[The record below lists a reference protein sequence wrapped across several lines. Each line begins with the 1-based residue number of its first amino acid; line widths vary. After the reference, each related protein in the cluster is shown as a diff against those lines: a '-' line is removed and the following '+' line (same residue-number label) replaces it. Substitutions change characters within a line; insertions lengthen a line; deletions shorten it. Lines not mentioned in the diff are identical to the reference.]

1 MSDIFTV
8 LQKELRE
15 LVGER
20 VSRRGGFIQ
29 SLVVIVMLGIVFPAG
44 QGVLWLAGSPL
55 AIIYFT
61 SLPAILAV
69 TVAAD
74 AFAGERE
81 RKTLETLLATPLSER
96 SILVGKG
103 AAAIAFALFAAV
115 VALLAAVITVNVT
128 AHPASLFLPSPL
140 LLAGALGGAFASASL
155 TSAVAILVSMR
166 VPVARSVQQ
175 MTSLSGMLLFSAI
188 AATWSALGL
197 AMTWANVLAAEGAVL
212 LVALALFEL
221 ARATFRRDRFFE
233 RR

>member
-1 MSDIFTV
+1 MTDTFAV

-15 LVGER
+15 QVGER
-20 VSRRGGFIQ
+20 SSRRGGLIQ
-29 SLVVIVMLGIVFPAG
+29 SLVIVSILGIAMPASAA
-44 QGVLWLAGSPL
+44 QAWLAESPL
-55 AIIYFT
+55 AILYFAM
-61 SLPAILAV
+61 LPAMLAG

-103 AAAIAFALFAAV
+103 AAAIAFALTAAAFAF
-115 VALLAAVITVNVT
+115 LCAVITVNLT
-128 AHPASLFLPSPL
+128 AHPAAIFVPSVRL
-140 LLAGALGGAFASASL
+140 VAGALGGVLASASL
-155 TSAVAILVSMR
+155 ITGVAIVLSMR

-175 MTSLSGMLLFSAI
+175 MTAVSGMLLFGAVG
-188 AATWSALGL
+188 AAWSALGL
-197 AMTWANVLAAEGAVL
+197 PLTWANVFAGEGAVL
-212 LVALALFEL
+212 LAAIAVFEI